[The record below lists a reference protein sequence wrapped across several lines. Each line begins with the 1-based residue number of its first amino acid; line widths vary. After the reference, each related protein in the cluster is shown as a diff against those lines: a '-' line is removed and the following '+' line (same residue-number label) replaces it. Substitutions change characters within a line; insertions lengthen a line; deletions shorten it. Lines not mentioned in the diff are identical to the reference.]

1 MSIKLNKSEH
11 ILFEQLV
18 AAGAKNAAEIF
29 AKSGLPTRRIEQYHY
44 SDLHALLA
52 DIPQVG
58 EQTKQVSAPALRIAG
73 AYRILMVN
81 GEVQTTTV
89 APAGV
94 DVGTIDGGVLSKRND
109 VIISLNNALSKDALM
124 LKLTNDVDAIIHI
137 DRRSEGDASHI
148 NGSVKI
154 SLADN
159 SSATIIETFSGS
171 DAAHLSNNATSV
183 SIGKNAKATHII
195 VDLSSKKARHF
206 HSIEYD
212 IQAKALLHSL
222 IVHSGSTLARTQ
234 LFAAFNGEKA
244 HADLSGLM
252 LVDDTQHSDIT
263 IDVLHGVPN
272 TTSTETYKTV
282 LRGQSKSIFQG
293 KIIVAKD
300 AQKTDAK
307 MMSQALML
315 SDDAQFLT
323 KPELEIFADD
333 VICGHGATC
342 GELDENHLFYL
353 MSRGIAPEVAKSMLV
368 RAFLEELF
376 DPIKNEI
383 IHEAL
388 ESIADNWLT

>member
-1 MSIKLNKSEH
+1 MSIKLNKSED
-11 ILFEQLV
+11 ILHKQLV
-18 AAGAKNAAEIF
+18 AANAKNAADIF

-44 SDLHALLA
+44 TDLHALLD

-58 EQTKQVSAPALRIAG
+58 EQAKAISAPALRIAG
-73 AYRILMVN
+73 AYRILVVN
-81 GEVQTTTV
+81 GEVQATTV

-94 DVGTIDGGVLSKRND
+94 VVGTAKGGILSERND
-109 VIISLNNALSKDALM
+109 AIISLNNALSKDALTLN
-124 LKLTNDVDAIIHI
+124 LKNDVDAIIHI
-137 DRRSEGDASHI
+137 DRRSEGGASHI
-148 NGSVKI
+148 NSSVKI

-183 SIGKNAKATHII
+183 IIGKNAKASHII
-195 VDLSSKKARHF
+195 VDLSSKKTRHF
-206 HSIEYD
+206 QTVEYD
-212 IQAKALLHSL
+212 TQAKALLHSL
-222 IVHSGSTLARTQ
+222 IVHSGSALARTQ
-234 LFAAFNGEKA
+234 LFATFNGEKA

-252 LVDDTQHSDIT
+252 LTDDTQHSDIT

-353 MSRGIAPEVAKSMLV
+353 MSRGIAPEAAKSMLV

-388 ESIADNWLT
+388 ETIADSWLA